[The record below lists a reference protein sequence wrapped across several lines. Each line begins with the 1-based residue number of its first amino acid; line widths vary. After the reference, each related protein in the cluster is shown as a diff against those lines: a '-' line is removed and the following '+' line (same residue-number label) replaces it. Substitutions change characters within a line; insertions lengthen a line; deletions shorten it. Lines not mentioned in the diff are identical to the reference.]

1 MQASTAG
8 EIKGGIIKAS
18 AILLVLI
25 LSLAV
30 ISTGCA
36 SGTPSDED
44 FEQAIL
50 SYLLKSTTGIT
61 DNPSR
66 SIKSVEVTEVGES
79 YEYGK
84 MIVWPVKVNIV
95 KPSSVEQ
102 AEYII
107 FRDVFGD
114 LKVLRRSASL
124 PCGTFSCPG

>member
-1 MQASTAG
+1 MQASTIS
-8 EIKGGIIKAS
+8 ETKGAIIKAS

-30 ISTGCA
+30 ISTGCTT
-36 SGTPSDED
+36 GNPSEED

-50 SYLLKSTTGIT
+50 SYLRKSTTGIT

-66 SIKSVEVTEVGES
+66 SIEAVEVIEVGES

-84 MIVWPVKVNIV
+84 MTVWPVKVNIV
-95 KPSSVEQ
+95 KPSSVER
-102 AEYII
+102 AEYIL

-114 LKVLRRSASL
+114 LKILRRSASSL
-124 PCGTFSCPG
+124 YGTFSRPG